1 MNIRDLQYNWKK
13 QGGDN
18 DNLVVRLF
26 MESRQDKIDKRINNV
41 FWGSILFILLNLIVF
56 TYAWLVLVSD
66 FSNISIRFAGISVL
80 ILTYVILYKNV
91 FLLNGMYKMNL
102 AGPIVEL
109 QKLIGKL
116 KVNRIRHNR
125 FIFIFSNLYF
135 WSLMI
140 LIYRWDLKLLISQVW
155 EEAPITVIAHIA
167 FAILW
172 FPLANWIL
180 KKYDMA
186 TEGTEFWKSLS
197 RESYLTD
204 ESVNSPLNEAI
215 QFIKEIEVFEEEN

>member
-1 MNIRDLQYNWKK
+1 MNIRDLQYNWKN
-13 QGGDN
+13 QGVD

-26 MESRQDKIDKRINNV
+26 KESRQDKIDKRINNV

-80 ILTYVILYKNV
+80 ILTYVILHKNV

-116 KVNRIRHNR
+116 KVKRIRHNR

-155 EEAPITVIAHIA
+155 EEVPITVIAHIA

-180 KKYDMA
+180 KKYDLA
-186 TEGTEFWKSLS
+186 TEGAEFWKSLS